1 MERLFEFRGFDDR
14 IDRLAIDWSRERDG
28 CRSRSGRSRC
38 RGDVDDDVDVPC
50 VDVVDDAS
58 NWMDFCL
65 VLLVELQI
73 DAGSMLELIASLCE
87 RWC

>member
-14 IDRLAIDWSRERDG
+14 TDRLAIDWSRERDG

-38 RGDVDDDVDVPC
+38 RGDVDDDVDIPCVDVVDIPC

-58 NWMDFCL
+58 NWMDF
-65 VLLVELQI
+65 V
-73 DAGSMLELIASLCE
+73 
-87 RWC
+87 WCFL

>member
-1 MERLFEFRGFDDR
+1 MTGWAYANYAARLDLEENSLTRVKNVR
-14 IDRLAIDWSRERDG
+14 TDRLAIDWSRERDG

-58 NWMDFCL
+58 NWMDF
-65 VLLVELQI
+65 V
-73 DAGSMLELIASLCE
+73 
-87 RWC
+87 WCFL

>member
-1 MERLFEFRGFDDR
+1 MIGWAGTNYAARLDLEENSITRVKNVHIFN
-14 IDRLAIDWSRERDG
+14 
-28 CRSRSGRSRC
+28 
-38 RGDVDDDVDVPC
+38 DVDDDVDIPC

-73 DAGSMLELIASLCE
+73 DVGSMLELIASLCE

>member
-1 MERLFEFRGFDDR
+1 M
-14 IDRLAIDWSRERDG
+14 G

-38 RGDVDDDVDVPC
+38 RGEVDDDVDVPC